1 MTKKTF
7 FCNINKI
14 ESHNLRL
21 VNKEIIPKSFI
32 RETFNKN
39 KNIKI
44 TDNSYSI
51 SDILLKNKKKHNKK
65 EIGSFIKID
74 NNILKNKFWHMIQL
88 NLPTLSN
95 EKSKNLTINFV
106 KSFSLFLRKQKVLVS
121 ILETKKGGFI
131 ARSFGLLGFLPLKQ
145 YLSANKNSIKKS
157 LLKTKELKKA
167 KALSP
172 YYFSNTYKFALKL
185 KNSLIATKKK
195 WRFLIK
201 APFWFKRFKKY
212 KKKYKKNK
220 KKQWKTKKIK
230 SIKKKTKKKFKYK
243 KCPFI
248 FYNINND

>member
-21 VNKEIIPKSFI
+21 INKEIIPKSFI
-32 RETFNKN
+32 RENLN

-44 TDNSYSI
+44 IDNSYSI

-65 EIGSFIKID
+65 EIGSSIKID

-95 EKSKNLTINFV
+95 EKSKNLAINFS
-106 KSFSLFLRKQKVLVS
+106 KTFSLFLRKQKVLVS
-121 ILETKKGGFI
+121 ILEAKKGGFV
-131 ARSFGLLGFLPLKQ
+131 ARSFGILGFLPLKQ
-145 YLSANKNSIKKS
+145 YLSVNKNLIKKP
-157 LLKTKELKKA
+157 LLKKKA
-167 KALSP
+167 IAP
-172 YYFSNTYKFALKL
+172 YYFSNTYKFALKP
-185 KNSLIATKKK
+185 KNALIATKKK

-201 APFWFKRFKKY
+201 APIWFKRFKKY
-212 KKKYKKNK
+212 KKKYKKKGK

-230 SIKKKTKKKFKYK
+230 SIKKKAKKKFKYK
-243 KCPFI
+243 KCPFV
-248 FYNINND
+248 FYNIHQY